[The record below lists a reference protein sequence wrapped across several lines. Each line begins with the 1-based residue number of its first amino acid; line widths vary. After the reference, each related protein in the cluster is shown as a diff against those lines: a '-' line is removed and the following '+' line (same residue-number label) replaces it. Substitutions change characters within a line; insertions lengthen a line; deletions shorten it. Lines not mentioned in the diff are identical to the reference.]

1 MRESTIVTS
10 AAPTTIRTSVRLK
23 ADAVCL
29 DAADTARDAAID
41 EAGPGQVGE
50 HLGHVVEGERV
61 VTHLFACTHP
71 GYVGW
76 RWAVTVT
83 RASRAKVV
91 TINEV
96 VLLPGD
102 EAVVA
107 PEWVPWSDRLQ
118 PGDLRPGDLLPTLTD
133 DPRLTAGFT
142 DTGAPDDVRS
152 VVDELGLGRSR
163 VLSPEGR
170 ESAAERWHAAEYGP
184 ESPIAQAAA
193 YKCESCGY
201 WIRLAD
207 SLGKAFGACA
217 NEMAPGEGRVVA
229 VDYGCGAHSDVSLDS
244 PEPAAAEYAM
254 DTIAY
259 DDMRLPKTETE
270 TETGT
275 PEEPN
280 TETPE
285 EPSAEASEE
294 PKAESTEVPTA
305 ESIEEADVS
314 AEFEEV
320 ATAEESQGEV
330 GDVGE
335 VGEVK
340 VEEGQLG
347 SEG

>member
-1 MRESTIVTS
+1 MVVRPMPSWGGGGLVGESTIVT
-10 AAPTTIRTSVRLK
+10 AATTTRTSERIRAK

-29 DAADTARDAAID
+29 AAVDEAREAAVAD
-41 EAGPGQVGE
+41 AGPGQVGD

-91 TINEV
+91 TVNEV

-118 PGDLRPGDLLPTLTD
+118 PGDLRPGDLLPTLPD

-142 DTGAPDDVRS
+142 ETGTPDDVRS

-163 VLSPEGR
+163 VLSPDGR
-170 ESAAERWHAAEYGP
+170 EAAAERWYDSEFGP
-184 ESPIAQAAA
+184 DSPIAQSAP
-193 YKCESCGY
+193 YKCSSCGY

-207 SLGKAFGACA
+207 SLGQAFGACA

-229 VDYGCGAHSDVSLDS
+229 FDYGCGAHSDVVLETTEPVVPEHALDT
-244 PEPAAAEYAM
+244 M
-254 DTIAY
+254 GY
-259 DDMRLPKTETE
+259 DEL
-270 TETGT
+270 
-275 PEEPN
+275 
-280 TETPE
+280 
-285 EPSAEASEE
+285 EPSA
-294 PKAESTEVPTA
+294 
-305 ESIEEADVS
+305 DV
-314 AEFEEV
+314 
-320 ATAEESQGEV
+320 
-330 GDVGE
+330 
-335 VGEVK
+335 
-340 VEEGQLG
+340 
-347 SEG
+347 